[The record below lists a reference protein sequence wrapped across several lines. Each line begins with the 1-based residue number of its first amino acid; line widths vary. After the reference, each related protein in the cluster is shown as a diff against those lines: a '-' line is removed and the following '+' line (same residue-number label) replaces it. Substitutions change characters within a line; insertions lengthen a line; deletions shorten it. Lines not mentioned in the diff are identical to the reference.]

1 MIQPSTFQGIIPPMI
16 TPLNSDLSLD
26 VHHAE
31 KLIEHL
37 IDGGVHGIFIL
48 GTTGEFAGLSSD
60 VKSDLIRLTCRQVKE
75 RVPVLVGV
83 TDCSF
88 VESLDLAAIAKE
100 SGADALVAAAPFYMN
115 IGQDELIF
123 YYQKLA
129 DAVEL
134 PLFLYDMPSHTKI
147 NIEIKTALELSKHP
161 NIIGIKDSSGNPENF
176 HALCKAFKDQ
186 PAFKIFVGPEEILA
200 QTLEMGGNGG
210 VTGGANLFPKLYVA
224 LYDAFR
230 KNESETVRKLQDT
243 ILFLSENLYNNGTYR
258 SSYLKGLKAAMSF
271 EGLCQGNFAPPLFPY
286 SESEKA
292 ELYPK
297 FLEVKERVQKSL
309 IAKKLSI
316 DL

>member
-1 MIQPSTFQGIIPPMI
+1 MKPLNSFQGIIPPMI

-26 VHHAE
+26 VLHAE
-31 KLIEHL
+31 KLIEHMVEA
-37 IDGGVHGIFIL
+37 GVHGIFIL

-60 VKSDLIRLTCRQVKE
+60 VKSDLIRLTCRQVKG
-75 RVPVLVGV
+75 RVPILVGI

-88 VESLDLAAIAKE
+88 VETLDLAAIAKE

-115 IGQDELIF
+115 IGQEELIF

-147 NIEIKTALELSKHP
+147 NIEIETAVVLSKHP

-176 HALCKAFKDQ
+176 QALCEAFQDQ
-186 PAFKIFVGPEEILA
+186 PEFKIFVGPEEILA
-200 QTLEMGGNGG
+200 DTLEMGGHGG
-210 VTGGANLFPKLYVA
+210 VTGGANLFPRLYVA
-224 LYDAFR
+224 LFEAFQ
-230 KNESETVRKLQDT
+230 KKETEAVKKLQDT
-243 ILFLSENLYNNGTYR
+243 ILFLSKSIYSNGTYR
-258 SSYLKGLKAAMSF
+258 SSYLKGLKAAMAF

-286 SESEKA
+286 SETEKA

-297 FLEVKERVQKSL
+297 FIEVKKRVQESL
-309 IAKKLSI
+309 MS
-316 DL
+316 